1 MNAAMDMHES
11 FASRDRASPGSTR
24 SRAQSRHVGA
34 KLRVGLGTGI
44 PAVKEIGLGP
54 LAGNFGGFQRDESV
68 VGHLDHRSGRDQ
80 PMIRVEVDVDGSRS
94 AWPDESGQQLDAEDR
109 RSPGSEPID
118 QASGVAS
125 FGERGKFRDR
135 RLARNEK
142 RRSIRAVGIE
152 DRGREDLALGE
163 IGDCNRRDSW
173 RRYYRFLSGRAGRGT
188 GSQAVREN
196 RSADCESD
204 GPRPAGDALR
214 AAAYA
219 VGLSRT
225 GCRCR
230 TAARV
235 THGRCIM
242 GSSAPPFPKSHRC
255 HANFHPRTIPHPR
268 TNFRTGEVIDTESS
282 YPTRCR
288 SPRAASAKANVRQV
302 LARIGGSVPSA
313 AAPRHPRARMGALV
327 RTISPPISPRRVVC

>member
-1 MNAAMDMHES
+1 MNAAMYMHES

-24 SRAQSRHVGA
+24 SRTRSRHVGA

-44 PAVKEIGLGP
+44 PAVEEIGLGP

-94 AWPDESGQQLDAEDR
+94 AWPDKWGQQLDAEHR
-109 RSPGSEPID
+109 RSLGSEPID
-118 QASGVAS
+118 QVSGVARL
-125 FGERGKFRDR
+125 GEGGKFRAR

-152 DRGREDLALGE
+152 DRRRKDLAFGE
-163 IGDCNRRDSW
+163 VGDCNCRDSCR

-196 RSADCESD
+196 RSADCEPH
-204 GPRPAGDALR
+204 GPRRAPDASR
-214 AAAYA
+214 AATYE
-219 VGLSRT
+219 VGLPRSD
-225 GCRCR
+225 CRCR

-235 THGRCIM
+235 TRGRCIR

-255 HANFHPRTIPHPR
+255 PANFHPGTNPHPI
-268 TNFRTGEVIDTESS
+268 TNLRTGEVIDIGSS
-282 YPTRCR
+282 YPSDAGLR
-288 SPRAASAKANVRQV
+288 VQ
-302 LARIGGSVPSA
+302 
-313 AAPRHPRARMGALV
+313 
-327 RTISPPISPRRVVC
+327 PRRMKTSGKCSLGSADHCQAQARRGTPGREWMHWYEQSIHAV